1 MSCAPAVVDGG
12 QLVLE
17 LFDHGK
23 RNDAHGGTIEFEVE
37 ESVLDG
43 SYMSASNCY

>member
-12 QLVLE
+12 QLVLA

-23 RNDAHGGTIEFEVE
+23 RNDAHGGTIEYEVE
-37 ESVLDG
+37 GGVLDG
-43 SYMSASNCY
+43 NYMSARDCY